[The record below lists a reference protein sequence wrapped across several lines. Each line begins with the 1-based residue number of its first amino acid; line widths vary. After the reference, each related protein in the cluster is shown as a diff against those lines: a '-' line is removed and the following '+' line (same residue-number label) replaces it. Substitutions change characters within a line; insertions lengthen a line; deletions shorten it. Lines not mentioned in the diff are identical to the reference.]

1 MNIVAFIVSF
11 LLFVGGI
18 WLLGAA
24 FSATG
29 YELLV
34 FFGGILC
41 STLGIFIP
49 FQLLKR
55 IDA

>member
-1 MNIVAFIVSF
+1 VNIAGFIVSF

-24 FSATG
+24 FGATG

-34 FFGGILC
+34 FLAGILC

-49 FQLLKR
+49 VHILKR

>member
-1 MNIVAFIVSF
+1 VNIAGFIVSF

-29 YELLV
+29 YEALV
-34 FFGGILC
+34 FFAGIVC
-41 STLGIFIP
+41 SAIGIFIP
-49 FQLLKR
+49 VHILKR